1 MTKNA
6 VPWAYVCVFI
16 GVTGHAS
23 SEFFAVLSGI
33 KGAEVSVWRYLVGS
47 AGLLLVALA
56 RPATRDLI
64 TPLRE
69 RGLRI
74 VLLSLFGMG
83 MGQLFFH
90 WSLDFATVTQVAT
103 MVTTMPILVVILD
116 HLIHKGPISTPK
128 MISGLGA
135 FGGVVLLLTDG
146 YLGDSYLGD
155 SYLGGLGGAGAT
167 LPGLILA
174 LGCAVVGA
182 LYMVLM
188 RPVIREYGAIRII
201 TLTFTIGA
209 VGLWLVVGAAWGI
222 WVDPTT
228 LFERPPKA
236 YLSVLTLGFWN
247 TTIAM
252 VLWLGGLAAVPDMG
266 RANYLFFFKP
276 VIAAGLAFFIL
287 RQEITAIQLLAIAA
301 ITLCVSVEVFYDRIK
316 AALARRPAA

>member
-1 MTKNA
+1 MNGKNA
-6 VPWAYVCVFI
+6 VPWAYLCVFI

-33 KGAEVSVWRYLVGS
+33 KGAEVSVWRYFVGS

-56 RPATRDLI
+56 RPKTRDLI

-69 RGLRI
+69 QGLRI

-83 MGQLFFH
+83 LGQLFFH

-103 MVTTMPILVVILD
+103 MVTTMPIMVVILD
-116 HLIHKGPISTPK
+116 HLIHKGPISTPR

-146 YLGDSYLGD
+146 YLGQ
-155 SYLGGLGGAGAT
+155 LGGAGAT
-167 LPGLILA
+167 LPGILLA
-174 LGCAVVGA
+174 LACAVVGA
-182 LYMVLM
+182 LYMVLV

-209 VGLWLVVGAAWGI
+209 LGLWLVVGAAWGI

-228 LFERPPKA
+228 LFERPPTA
-236 YLSVLTLGFWN
+236 YLSLLTLGFWN

-252 VLWLGGLAAVPDMG
+252 VLWLGGLAAVPDMS

-287 RQEITAIQLLAIAA
+287 RQDITAIQILAIAT

-316 AALARRPAA
+316 AVLAHRPAA

>member
-6 VPWAYVCVFI
+6 VPWAYLCVFI

-33 KGAEVSVWRYLVGS
+33 KGAEVSVWRYIVGS

-56 RPATRDLI
+56 RPKTRDLI

-69 RGLRI
+69 QGLRI

-146 YLGDSYLGD
+146 YLGQ
-155 SYLGGLGGAGAT
+155 LGGAGAT
-167 LPGLILA
+167 LPGILLA
-174 LGCAVVGA
+174 LACAVVGA
-182 LYMVLM
+182 LYMVLV

-222 WVDPTT
+222 WVDPAT
-228 LFERPPKA
+228 LFERPPQA
-236 YLSVLTLGFWN
+236 YLSVLTLGIWN

-287 RQEITAIQLLAIAA
+287 RQEITAIQILAIAA

-316 AALARRPAA
+316 ALLARRPTA

>member
-6 VPWAYVCVFI
+6 VPWAYLCVFI

-56 RPATRDLI
+56 RPQTRDLI

-135 FGGVVLLLTDG
+135 FCGVVLLLTDG
-146 YLGDSYLGD
+146 YLANG
-155 SYLGGLGGAGAT
+155 YLGGLGGAGAT
-167 LPGLILA
+167 LPGILLA
-174 LGCAVVGA
+174 LACAVVGA
-182 LYMVLM
+182 LYMVLV

-228 LFERPPKA
+228 LFERPPQA
-236 YLSVLTLGFWN
+236 YLSVLTLGIWN

-287 RQEITAIQLLAIAA
+287 RQEITAIQILAIAA
-301 ITLCVSVEVFYDRIK
+301 ITLCVSVEVFYGRIR
-316 AALARRPAA
+316 ALLRRG

>member
-6 VPWAYVCVFI
+6 VPWAYLCVFI

-56 RPATRDLI
+56 RPQTRDLI

-69 RGLRI
+69 QGLRI

-146 YLGDSYLGD
+146 YLGD
-155 SYLGGLGGAGAT
+155 LGGAGAT

-182 LYMVLM
+182 LYMVLV

-228 LFERPPKA
+228 LFERPPQA
-236 YLSVLTLGFWN
+236 YLSVLTLGIWN

-287 RQEITAIQLLAIAA
+287 RQEITAIQILAIAA
-301 ITLCVSVEVFYDRIK
+301 ITLCVSVEVFYGRIR
-316 AALARRPAA
+316 ALLRRG

>member
-6 VPWAYVCVFI
+6 VPWAYLCVFI

-56 RPATRDLI
+56 RPQTRDLI

-69 RGLRI
+69 QGLRI

-116 HLIHKGPISTPK
+116 HLIHKGPISTPRI
-128 MISGLGA
+128 ISGLGA
-135 FGGVVLLLTDG
+135 FCGVVLLLTDG
-146 YLGDSYLGD
+146 YLGQ
-155 SYLGGLGGAGAT
+155 LGGAGAT

-174 LGCAVVGA
+174 LACAVVGA
-182 LYMVLM
+182 LYMVLV
-188 RPVIREYGAIRII
+188 RPVIQEYGAIRII
-201 TLTFTIGA
+201 TLTFIIGA
-209 VGLWLVVGAAWGI
+209 VGLWLVVGTAWGI
-222 WVDPTT
+222 WVDPST
-228 LFERPPKA
+228 LFERPPRE

-247 TTIAM
+247 TTITM
-252 VLWLGGLAAVPDMG
+252 VLWLGGLARVPDMG

-276 VIAAGLAFFIL
+276 VIAACLAFFIL
-287 RQEITAIQLLAIAA
+287 HQEITAIQVLAILA
-301 ITLCVSVEVFYDRIK
+301 ITLCVSVEVFYERI
-316 AALARRPAA
+316 RRLLGGVKPG

>member
-1 MTKNA
+1 MNEKNA
-6 VPWAYVCVFI
+6 VPWAYLCIFI
-16 GVTGHAS
+16 GVCGHAS
-23 SEFFAVLSGI
+23 SEFFSVLSGI
-33 KGAEVSVWRYLVGS
+33 QGAEVSVWRYIVGS
-47 AGLLLVALA
+47 AGLLLVACA
-56 RPATRDLI
+56 RPKTRDLI

-69 RGLRI
+69 QGLRI
-74 VLLSLFGMG
+74 ALLSLFGMS

-116 HLIHKGPISTPK
+116 HLIHKGAISTPRI
-128 MISGLGA
+128 ISGLGA
-135 FGGVVLLLTDG
+135 FCGVVLLLTDG
-146 YLGDSYLGD
+146 YLAELGASSD
-155 SYLGGLGGAGAT
+155 T
-167 LPGLILA
+167 MPGLLLA
-174 LGCAVVGA
+174 LACAVVGA
-182 LYMVLM
+182 LYMVLV

-209 VGLWLVVGAAWGI
+209 VGLWLVVGTAWGI

-228 LFERPPKA
+228 LFERPPQE

-252 VLWLGGLAAVPDMG
+252 VLWLGGLAAVPDMA

-276 VIAAGLAFFIL
+276 VIAACLAFFIL
-287 RQEITAIQLLAIAA
+287 RQDITAIQLLAIAA

-316 AALARRPAA
+316 DLWYNP

>member
-1 MTKNA
+1 MNEKNT
-6 VPWAYVCVFI
+6 VRWAYLCVFI

-23 SEFFAVLSGI
+23 SEFFVVLSGI
-33 KGAEVSVWRYLVGS
+33 KGAEVSVWRYIVGS
-47 AGLLLVALA
+47 AGLLLVACA
-56 RPATRDLI
+56 RSTTRDLI

-69 RGLRI
+69 QGVRI

-116 HLIHKGPISTPK
+116 HLIHKGTISAPK
-128 MISGLGA
+128 IISGLGA
-135 FGGVVLLLTDG
+135 FCGVVLLLTDG
-146 YLGDSYLGD
+146 YLGQ
-155 SYLGGLGGAGAT
+155 LGGAGAT

-174 LGCAVVGA
+174 LACAVVGA
-182 LYMVLM
+182 LYMVLV
-188 RPVIREYGAIRII
+188 RPVILEYGAIRII
-201 TLTFTIGA
+201 TLTFTIGT

-228 LFERPPKA
+228 LFERPPKE

-252 VLWLGGLAAVPDMG
+252 VLWLGGLAAVPDMS

-287 RQEITAIQLLAIAA
+287 RQEITAIQILAIAA
-301 ITLCVSVEVFYDRIK
+301 ITLCVSFEVFYDRIK
-316 AALARRPAA
+316 VVLARVRAG

>member
-1 MTKNA
+1 MNEKNA
-6 VPWAYVCVFI
+6 VPWAYLCVFI

-56 RPATRDLI
+56 RPKTRDLI

-69 RGLRI
+69 QGLRI

-135 FGGVVLLLTDG
+135 FCGVVLLLTDG
-146 YLGDSYLGD
+146 YLANG
-155 SYLGGLGGAGAT
+155 YLGGLGGAGAT
-167 LPGLILA
+167 LPGILLA
-174 LGCAVVGA
+174 LACAVVGA
-182 LYMVLM
+182 LYMVLV

-228 LFERPPKA
+228 LFERPPQA
-236 YLSVLTLGFWN
+236 YLSVLTLGIWN

-287 RQEITAIQLLAIAA
+287 RQEITAIQILAIAA
-301 ITLCVSVEVFYDRIK
+301 ITLCVSVEVFYGRIR
-316 AALARRPAA
+316 ALLRRG

>member
-1 MTKNA
+1 MNEKNA
-6 VPWAYVCVFI
+6 VPWAYLCVFI

-56 RPATRDLI
+56 RPKTRDLI

-69 RGLRI
+69 QGLRI

-146 YLGDSYLGD
+146 YLG
-155 SYLGGLGGAGAT
+155 GLAGAGAT

-182 LYMVLM
+182 LYMVLV

-228 LFERPPKA
+228 LFERPPQA
-236 YLSVLTLGFWN
+236 YLSVLTLGIWN

-287 RQEITAIQLLAIAA
+287 RQEITAIQILAIAA
-301 ITLCVSVEVFYDRIK
+301 ITLCVSVEVFYGRIR
-316 AALARRPAA
+316 ALLRRG

>member
-1 MTKNA
+1 M
-6 VPWAYVCVFI
+6 
-16 GVTGHAS
+16 
-23 SEFFAVLSGI
+23 
-33 KGAEVSVWRYLVGS
+33 R
-47 AGLLLVALA
+47 
-56 RPATRDLI
+56 
-64 TPLRE
+64 RE
-69 RGLRI
+69 GLRI
-74 VLLSLFGMG
+74 VLLSLFGMS

-90 WSLDFATVTQVAT
+90 CSLDFATVTQVAT

-116 HLIHKGPISTPK
+116 HLIHKGAISTPK

-135 FGGVVLLLTDG
+135 FCGVVLLLTDG
-146 YLGDSYLGD
+146 YLGQ
-155 SYLGGLGGAGAT
+155 LGGSGAT

-182 LYMVLM
+182 LYMVLV

-209 VGLWLVVGAAWGI
+209 LGLWLVVGAAWGI

-228 LFERPPKA
+228 LFERPPQA

-252 VLWLGGLAAVPDMG
+252 VLWLGGLAAVSDMG

-276 VIAAGLAFFIL
+276 VIAACLAFFIL

-316 AALARRPAA
+316 AVLARVRAG

>member
-6 VPWAYVCVFI
+6 VPWAYLCVFI

-56 RPATRDLI
+56 RPKTRDLI

-69 RGLRI
+69 QGLRI

-135 FGGVVLLLTDG
+135 FCGVVLLLTDG
-146 YLGDSYLGD
+146 YLANG
-155 SYLGGLGGAGAT
+155 YLGGLGGAGAT
-167 LPGLILA
+167 LPGILLA
-174 LGCAVVGA
+174 LACAVVGA
-182 LYMVLM
+182 LYMVLV

-228 LFERPPKA
+228 LFERPPQA
-236 YLSVLTLGFWN
+236 YLSVLTLGIWN

-287 RQEITAIQLLAIAA
+287 RQEITAIQILAIAA
-301 ITLCVSVEVFYDRIK
+301 ITLCVSVEVFYGRIR
-316 AALARRPAA
+316 ALLRRG